1 MAKPKEV
8 RKVRV
13 AFNVEEATWR
23 KLRDLAEVACA
34 QLARGRASVD
44 ALLNR
49 IVAEYLTKKGGK

>member
-8 RKVRV
+8 KMVRV

-23 KLRDLAEVACA
+23 KLRDLAEVERA

-49 IVAEYLTKKGGK
+49 VVAEYLARKGGK

>member
-8 RKVRV
+8 RMVRV

-23 KLRDLAEVACA
+23 KLRDLAEVERAKHA
-34 QLARGRASVD
+34 KGRASVD

-49 IVAEYLTKKGGK
+49 IVAEYLTRNGRK